1 MILQPRIQI
10 DFSHYSQ
17 SRSKN
22 LSCSQLFILFSW
34 RCFKQIFLDIPK
46 KEESEKSF
54 KRSIGKSAAS
64 LASFISCVCVKFL
77 VSFFF
82 GIFHILRF
90 LLFRYFNSVHMI
102 TTVIVL
108 LSLWKL
114 CKHNCRGQS
123 KPTSNSFDK
132 KMLVIFDQKI
142 WVILGFDK
150 NSG

>member
-1 MILQPRIQI
+1 LILQPRIQI

-22 LSCSQLFILFSW
+22 LSCSQLFILSSW

-54 KRSIGKSAAS
+54 KRSIGKSAS
-64 LASFISCVCVKFL
+64 LASFISCVCVKFS

-114 CKHNCRGQS
+114 CKHNYRGHMYQ
-123 KPTSNSFDK
+123 NQHQIVLIK
-132 KMLVIFDQKI
+132 KSGKFSVLIKNLGD
-142 WVILGFDK
+142 LGF
-150 NSG
+150 